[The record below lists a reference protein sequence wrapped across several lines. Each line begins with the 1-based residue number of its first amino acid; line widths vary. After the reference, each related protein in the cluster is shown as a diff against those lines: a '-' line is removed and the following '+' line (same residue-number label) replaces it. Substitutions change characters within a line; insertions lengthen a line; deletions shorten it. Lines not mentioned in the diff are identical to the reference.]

1 MPSLSSITTQS
12 RTNKNGSLQSLIY
25 CPTSHLSSR
34 WTFPINSFLCKKC
47 GRKKLPLHFSLSFLQ
62 YYVMSSGWCLL
73 TQEWPRV
80 TQRSSN
86 AFRPGE
92 IRNRG
97 YSGWKMASLC
107 YHPLVTSSARTPVL
121 LVGIS
126 QKLEASLLRPCKSLT
141 RPIIFVERRTWLE
154 REIVTLSVW
163 MCMVR
168 SICFLNIFSREAL
181 EEIRGHLLLLSN

>member
-1 MPSLSSITTQS
+1 MVLCRALFIVLLP
-12 RTNKNGSLQSLIY
+12 IY
-25 CPTSHLSSR
+25 HLDAALAR
-34 WTFPINSFLCKKC
+34 WTFPINSFLCKKWAS
-47 GRKKLPLHFSLSFLQ
+47 KKLPSHFSLFTLQ
-62 YYVMSSGWCLL
+62 YCVMSSGWCLL

-107 YHPLVTSSARTPVL
+107 YHPLVTSSARTPAVL

-168 SICFLNIFSREAL
+168 ICFLNIFVEKPWKKF
-181 EEIRGHLLLLSN
+181 EDICYYYQIRA